1 MWYSVCSTV
10 ILMPFISLFIR
21 HYPVK
26 WSKSV
31 MLPLEKRIHLNI
43 SKYFQSSD
51 WVERL
56 ANRIVSKIV
65 NEKKSSKSRKKALVS
80 NRKPIHMIVKYH
92 ATRMSYKY
100 MYYTRQRSMTFQ
112 QNRSISNCQHCE
124 RRLII
129 LFCEVSNN
137 NVNLLFFLVNTHVNR
152 QPTHIH
158 QIAHVKIV
166 LEQAA
171 RMRMRTKIGIDKQNS
186 CQLPFHRGTIHY
198 PKPTDMQKSKLL
210 TFLFPWNDSAF
221 FSTII
226 FPIHIIAIERKRRRP
241 WMSIKK
247 GTKLV
252 YKIWLRVP

>member
-1 MWYSVCSTV
+1 
-10 ILMPFISLFIR
+10 
-21 HYPVK
+21 
-26 WSKSV
+26 
-31 MLPLEKRIHLNI
+31 MLPLEKANLFEHFQVPSVIRLGRTI
-43 SKYFQSSD
+43 SKSNCFKNSQ
-51 WVERL
+51 R
-56 ANRIVSKIV
+56 
-65 NEKKSSKSRKKALVS
+65 KKTTVQIKNPEKKALVS
-80 NRKPIHMIVKYH
+80 NQKPIHILVKYH
-92 ATRMSYKY
+92 ATRMSHKY
-100 MYYTRQRSMTFQ
+100 MYYTLQRSMTFQ

-166 LEQAA
+166 LEQAT
-171 RMRMRTKIGIDKQNS
+171 RMRTRTKIGIDKQNS
-186 CQLPFHRGTIHY
+186 CQLPLHRGTIHY

-210 TFLFPWNDSAF
+210 TFLFPCNASAF
-221 FSTII
+221 FSTFI
-226 FPIHIIAIERKRRRP
+226 FLIHITATERKRRTP